1 MVPESYSTSGLSK
14 IERLRVIVG
23 QNLSDSNLSF
33 IAMYTYI
40 EDTMG
45 SILQRTA
52 TKKTPQSFSLLK
64 ISRVTLFSR
73 ARFTSHHEYVYFL
86 LHSIVWNT
94 EIWFHRFI
102 KHIAYSK
109 FFILYQGQPNRVFS
123 EYCNNNHN
131 SLGLRDFLS
140 FRIKSTIN

>member
-1 MVPESYSTSGLSK
+1 MLGLSK

-45 SILQRTA
+45 SILLQRTA

-73 ARFTSHHEYVYFL
+73 ARFISHHEYVYFL
-86 LHSIVWNT
+86 LHSIV
-94 EIWFHRFI
+94 
-102 KHIAYSK
+102 
-109 FFILYQGQPNRVFS
+109 
-123 EYCNNNHN
+123 
-131 SLGLRDFLS
+131 
-140 FRIKSTIN
+140 

>member
-1 MVPESYSTSGLSK
+1 MLGLSK

-86 LHSIVWNT
+86 LHSIV
-94 EIWFHRFI
+94 
-102 KHIAYSK
+102 
-109 FFILYQGQPNRVFS
+109 
-123 EYCNNNHN
+123 
-131 SLGLRDFLS
+131 
-140 FRIKSTIN
+140 